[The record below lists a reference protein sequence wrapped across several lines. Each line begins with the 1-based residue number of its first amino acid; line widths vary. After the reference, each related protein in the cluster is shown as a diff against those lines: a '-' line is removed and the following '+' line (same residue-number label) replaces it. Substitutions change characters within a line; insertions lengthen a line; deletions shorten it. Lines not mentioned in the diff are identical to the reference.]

1 MPFFFA
7 RRYVVPYITPGSAR
21 EGEMKRKDDPTVEF
35 AAPLWLNKN
44 RKAFLEKRRI
54 ELLEKIDE
62 HGSISK
68 AAKAAGM
75 SYKGA
80 WDAVNSMNNLATS
93 PLTTNVTGGR
103 TGGGTFLTEEGR
115 RLIRMFRLIESEH
128 GKSLSNLGKNVD
140 DLDRVFNLMQRI
152 SMRLSAKNV
161 FYGIVRD
168 IRVENLLAEI
178 SLELQSGKSIY
189 SVITTES
196 VETLGLV
203 PGEGVYAVV
212 KASSVM
218 ISSDLCETRLSAG
231 NLLAGRVVSIRTDA
245 IMGEVILDIGDGN
258 TVAAT
263 VTAGG
268 VENLDIKE
276 GDDACAIIDA
286 SHVIIGVE

>member
-1 MPFFFA
+1 
-7 RRYVVPYITPGSAR
+7 
-21 EGEMKRKDDPTVEF
+21 MKKQDDQNVEF

-44 RKAFLEKRRI
+44 RKAFLETRRI

-80 WDAVNSMNNLATS
+80 WDAVNSMNNLAAT
-93 PLTTNVTGGR
+93 PLTVNVTGGR
-103 TGGGTFLTEEGR
+103 TGGGTSLTEEGR
-115 RLIRMFRLIESEH
+115 RLIRMFRMVESEH
-128 GKSLSNLGKNVD
+128 DRSLHSLGHHAD
-140 DLDRVFNLMQRI
+140 DLDRVFNLMRRI

-161 FYGIVRD
+161 FYGIIRD
-168 IRVENLLAEI
+168 IRVENILAEVC
-178 SLELQSGKSIY
+178 LELKSGHRIY
-189 SVITTES
+189 SVITAES

-203 PGEGVYAVV
+203 AGEGVYAVI

-218 ISSDLCETRLSAG
+218 ISSDVEGARLSAR
-231 NLLAGRVVSIRTDA
+231 NLLRGRVVRIRTDA
-245 IMGEVILDIGDGN
+245 VMGEVVLDIGGGD

-268 VENLDIKE
+268 VGSLAVSE
-276 GDDACAIIDA
+276 GDEACAVIDA
-286 SHVIIGVE
+286 SNVIIGVE